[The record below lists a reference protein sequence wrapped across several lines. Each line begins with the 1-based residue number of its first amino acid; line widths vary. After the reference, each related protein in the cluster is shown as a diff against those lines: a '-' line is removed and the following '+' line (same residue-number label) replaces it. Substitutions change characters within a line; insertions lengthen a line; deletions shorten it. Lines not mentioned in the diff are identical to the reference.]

1 MKKDI
6 CSQLKLDEET
16 YKKVYNSS
24 EKRMGFAFCEECGK
38 ILSNSFRDSSG
49 KIVNRFQYSHI
60 LSKGAF
66 PEYRHNILNFNIL
79 CQDHHQ
85 QCQAEKHQHCQV
97 VIAQRMN
104 NTNSVRPNRHQH
116 CQAANMQCMS
126 M

>member
-66 PEYRHNILNFNIL
+66 PEYRHNTLNFNIL

-85 QCQAEKHQHCQV
+85 QWETGDRKSMKIYEKNQK
-97 VIAQRMN
+97 VIEILKN
-104 NTNSVRPNRHQH
+104 NG
-116 CQAANMQCMS
+116 
-126 M
+126 